1 MGFILWPAPLT
12 WPFFINKEIF
22 VDDFWNCGTT
32 HRRLKGGGTR
42 GAMPPPKRLTKMTK
56 WPNLHHFASFQNNFS
71 PRHVPIPPL
80 NLLIYSVILVL
91 AATGPLQ
98 CERLEPPVA
107 PPLTWLFLSQ
117 WKNLYKSQWTCLVE
131 KRISTWCRSIV
142 FLLMSAFATKKKTH
156 SLMSVKKTNLGPL
169 FPH

>member
-12 WPFFINKEIF
+12 WPFFLNKEIF
-22 VDDFWNCGTT
+22 VYDFWNFGTT
-32 HRRLKGGGTR
+32 PN
-42 GAMPPPKRLTKMTK
+42 AWQK
-56 WPNLHHFASFQNNFS
+56 WQNGPICTILHHFKTIFPRGMS
-71 PRHVPIPPL
+71 PYPL

-142 FLLMSAFATKKKTH
+142 FLLMSAFATKKKPH
-156 SLMSVKKTNLGPL
+156 SLMSVKKTNLAPL